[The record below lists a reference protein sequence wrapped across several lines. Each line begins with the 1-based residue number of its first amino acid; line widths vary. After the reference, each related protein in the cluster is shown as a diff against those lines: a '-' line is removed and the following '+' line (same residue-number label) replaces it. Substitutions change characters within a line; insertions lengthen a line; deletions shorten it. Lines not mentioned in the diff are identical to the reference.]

1 MNKIKNI
8 FHILAVLAV
17 GMLGTG
23 CTNSDIAEDAP
34 SNKGVIFLQMSSE
47 PIFVETSTRASQT
60 LSDLSSYKFTLTNGS
75 ESNVVN
81 FVDGKLIIE
90 AGTYTLSATNTDAVD
105 GGYSAPLYSGSANF
119 TLGVGEQKSLIIDL
133 GSPKN
138 AMVSVTLS
146 NEFSAKYDLYSMT
159 LTDGT
164 KSSTLTTSNTTAYFP
179 ATATTLSYTVVAN
192 AKAGSHVQDITS
204 ATGTINIAA
213 GTHTPVTLKLNP
225 IDPNLIVIETG
236 ATHGGEFE

>member
-1 MNKIKNI
+1 MNKIQNI

-17 GMLGTG
+17 VMLGTG

-34 SNKGVIFLQMSSE
+34 SNKGLIFLQMSSE
-47 PIFVETSTRASQT
+47 PVFVETTTRASQT
-60 LSDLSSYKFTLTNGS
+60 LSDLSSYKFTLTNGT

-90 AGTYTLSATNTDAVD
+90 AGNYTLSATNTDAVE
-105 GGYSAPLYSGSANF
+105 GGYTAPLYGGSTDF
-119 TLGVGEQKSLIIDL
+119 TLNAGESKGITLNL
-133 GSPKN
+133 GKPKN
-138 AMVSVTLS
+138 AMVTLS
-146 NEFSAKYDLYSMT
+146 LSQEFSAKYDLYSMT

-179 ATATTLSYTVVAN
+179 ATATTLNYTLVAN

-204 ATGTINIAA
+204 ATGTITIAG

-225 IDPNLIVIETG
+225 IDSNLIVIESG
-236 ATHGGEFE
+236 SDYDREFQ

>member
-1 MNKIKNI
+1 MNKFQNI
-8 FHILAVLAV
+8 FGILAVLAV

-60 LSDLSSYKFTLTNGS
+60 LSDLSSYKFTLTNET

-90 AGTYTLSATNTDAVD
+90 AGTYTLSATNTDAVE
-105 GGYSAPLYSGSANF
+105 GGYSAPLYSGSINF
-119 TLGVGEQKSLIIDL
+119 ELNAGESKGIALNLGT
-133 GSPKN
+133 PKN
-138 AMVSVTLS
+138 AMVTLS
-146 NEFSAKYDLYSMT
+146 LSQEFSAKYDLYSMT

-179 ATATTLSYTVVAN
+179 ATATTLSYTLVAN

-204 ATGTINIAA
+204 ATGTITIAA
-213 GTHTPVTLKLNP
+213 GTHTPVTLNLNP

-236 ATHGGEFE
+236 TTHSGEFE

>member
-34 SNKGVIFLQMSSE
+34 SNKGVIFLQISSE
-47 PIFVETSTRASQT
+47 PIFVETTTRASQT
-60 LSDLSSYKFTLTNGS
+60 LSDLSSYKFTLTNGT

-90 AGTYTLSATNTDAVD
+90 AGNYTLSATNTDAVD
-105 GGYSAPLYSGSANF
+105 GGYTAPLYGGSTDF
-119 TLGVGEQKSLIIDL
+119 TLNAGESKGITLNL
-133 GSPKN
+133 GTPKN
-138 AMVSVTLS
+138 AMITLS
-146 NEFSAKYDLYSMT
+146 LSQEFSAKYDLHSMI

-179 ATATTLSYTVVAN
+179 ATATTLNYTLVAN

-204 ATGTINIAA
+204 ATGTITIAA

-225 IDPNLIVIETG
+225 IDSNLIVIESG
-236 ATHGGEFE
+236 SDYSGEFQ

>member
-23 CTNSDIAEDAP
+23 CTNSDIAEAAP

-47 PIFVETSTRASQT
+47 PIFVETSTRTSQT

-75 ESNVVN
+75 ETNVVN

-90 AGTYTLSATNTDAVD
+90 AGSYTLSATNTDAVE
-105 GGYSAPLYSGSANF
+105 GGYTAPLYGGSTDF
-119 TLGVGEQKSLIIDL
+119 TLNAGESKSITLNL
-133 GSPKN
+133 GKPKN
-138 AMVSVTLS
+138 AMVTLS
-146 NEFSAKYDLYSMT
+146 LSQEFSAKYDLYSMT

-179 ATATTLSYTVVAN
+179 ATATTLS
-192 AKAGSHVQDITS
+192 
-204 ATGTINIAA
+204 
-213 GTHTPVTLKLNP
+213 
-225 IDPNLIVIETG
+225 
-236 ATHGGEFE
+236 